1 MYELLLLTSTH
12 SLPSL
17 SKLAAALRAEFA
29 SLQPPQK
36 IATVIQGEKLTVTI
50 DGYHF
55 YIHFSCDSH
64 VLDESREIAEQH
76 ALSHPDRA
84 AIGLADCRFE
94 LTSDDDPDM
103 DHFNDMIVV
112 CDAAQTLGQTFVFDS
127 QSGEFH

>member
-17 SKLAAALRAEFA
+17 NKLAAALRTEFA

-36 IATVIQGEKLTVTI
+36 ISTAVQDEKLTVTV
-50 DGYHF
+50 DRFRF
-55 YIHFSCDSH
+55 YIQFCCDSH
-64 VLDESREIAEQH
+64 VLEESREIAEQF

-94 LTSDDDPDM
+94 LSSDDDPNM
-103 DHFNDMIVV
+103 DHFNDMVII
-112 CDAAQTLGQTFVFDS
+112 CDAAQTLGPTFIFDS
-127 QSGEFH
+127 QLGEFH